1 MATAFRTA
9 AMMIDEIYRDTHII
23 AVNKPA
29 GLLCVPGLSSPDNLF
44 DRVKAKHPNARVVH
58 RLDMA
63 TSGLVLFALG
73 YEAQKALSGLF
84 ERRRIEKSYQALLQG
99 SLRCVAG
106 EVCMPIMTDW
116 EKRPKQKICWHSG
129 KSALTHFRVESTE
142 VRSEITRVKLYPITG
157 RTHQLRIHMQAL
169 GYPIL
174 GDALYLHE
182 QSEKE
187 FGRLMLHA
195 ERLVFEHPLSGD
207 MLDLRAPCPF

>member
-1 MATAFRTA
+1 
-9 AMMIDEIYRDTHII
+9 MIEEIYRDSDIMV
-23 AVNKPA
+23 VNKPE

-44 DRVKAKHPNARVVH
+44 DQVKKRYPNARVVH

-63 TSGLVLFALG
+63 TSGLVLFALH

-84 ERRRIEKSYQALLQG
+84 ERRRIKKSYQALLQG
-99 SLRCVAG
+99 SLTSVAG
-106 EVCMPIMTDW
+106 EVCMPIICDW
-116 EKRPKQKICWHSG
+116 DKRPKQKICWHSG
-129 KSALTHFRVESTE
+129 KSALTHFRVESVDAHGE
-142 VRSEITRVKLYPITG
+142 KTRVRLYPITG

-182 QSEKE
+182 QSEHE

-195 ERLVFEHPLSGD
+195 EQLIFEHPFSGVT
-207 MLDLRAPCPF
+207 LDLRAPCPF